1 MIFLKKFSPLL
12 ILILVFSIKAQAQEP
27 NFSMYHYAPFFT
39 NPGQIG
45 AVEDV
50 RLMLNYRNQAIEEGD
65 NFRSSSISAYYPIF
79 IGNHRLVIA
88 GNFLN
93 DEASD
98 FVSTNGGLL
107 GVAYSIQISSNS
119 ALSLGLQGGY
129 FQRKTGSDYTTDDQF
144 VNGVFDPTIVS
155 GDAVLNQ
162 NKSYPTLSGGIY
174 YEVSDE
180 SGRDKAFI
188 GASIFNATEPNIS
201 FADVE
206 DDNLPLSLKATAGY
220 RVYQGMKFSVM
231 PTMRWINQ
239 ADNNYF
245 NLGSRFGYE
254 LESTEEG
261 PKGVSLGLWYN
272 TNDLGVFSIAY
283 EQPKFTVGISY
294 DLPVG
299 EELNAGQNGIFE
311 LAVSFRLKRKT
322 KAYVPQEISPPTSSA
337 TSMEEEPEVED
348 EEEPEAVEEEPI
360 PEEVSKQ
367 TEEEVNEPAEEKTD
381 VVKENDHKAGSGQ
394 EADTGHITEGTNGTG
409 TFAPELTAEEKRVLK
424 ETVKFELNSD
434 HLTAD
439 SKEFLDKVVAIL
451 KNKDQ
456 FDIELTGYTC
466 DLGAEK
472 TNYELSKSRADIVSQ
487 YLRSNGIAADRLQ
500 VKAGGESNPVAD
512 NSTEEN
518 RRKNRRV
525 EFKVVY

>member
-1 MIFLKKFSPLL
+1 MIFFKKISILFVL
-12 ILILVFSIKAQAQEP
+12 ILMLSVKVQAQEP

-45 AVEDV
+45 AVKDV
-50 RLMLNYRNQAIEEGD
+50 RLMLNYRNQAIEAGD
-65 NFRSSSISAYYPIF
+65 NYRSSSISGYYPIF

-93 DEASD
+93 DQASD

-107 GVAYSIQISSNS
+107 GVAYSIQMSANS

-129 FQRKTGSDYTTDDQF
+129 FQRKTDGDFTTDDQF
-144 VNGVFDPTIVS
+144 VGGVFDPTIVS

-162 NKSYPTLSGGIY
+162 SKSYPTLSGGIY
-174 YEVSDE
+174 YEVSDGD
-180 SGRDKAFI
+180 GREKAFI

-231 PTMRWINQ
+231 PTMRWVNQ

-254 LESTEEG
+254 LENTEEG
-261 PKGVSLGLWYN
+261 TKGISLGLWYN

-294 DLPVG
+294 DLPVADD
-299 EELNAGQNGIFE
+299 LSAGQNGIFE
-311 LAVSFRLKRKT
+311 LAISFRLKRKT
-322 KAYVPQEISPPTSSA
+322 KAYVPQEISPPASSTA
-337 TSMEEEPEVED
+337 QKEPEVAE
-348 EEEPEAVEEEPI
+348 EEEPEAIEEE
-360 PEEVSKQ
+360 V
-367 TEEEVNEPAEEKTD
+367 TEEEVSEPVEEEADEPEVEEEQPLQEDTSEP
-381 VVKENDHKAGSGQ
+381 ENDTAT
-394 EADTGHITEGTNGTG
+394 EEITEGSNGTA
-409 TFAPELTAEEKRVLK
+409 TASPTLTPEEKKVLE

-434 HLTAD
+434 ELTAD
-439 SKEFLDKVVAIL
+439 SKEFLDKIVAIL
-451 KNKDQ
+451 KNKNN
-456 FDIELTGYTC
+456 FSVELTGYTC
-466 DLGAEK
+466 DLGPEK
-472 TNYELSKSRADIVSQ
+472 MNYELSKSRADIVSQ
-487 YLRSNGIAADRLQ
+487 YLVSHGIASDRLT
-500 VKAGGESNPVAD
+500 VKAGGENNPVTEND
-512 NSTEEN
+512 TEES

-525 EFKVVY
+525 EFKVIY